1 MPPPTGNDPGSP
13 PTRLGALELDLAPDL
28 PGIYAWYAQLALSED
43 DWRPRMRNGFDV
55 AGFDLVNA
63 IEDYARI
70 HEPAAVELKGAA
82 TYGLNWFGSI
92 RRQSITRRSAG
103 SAESPI
109 NDRLGELAATADN
122 RRLLTQL
129 LLSAPPV
136 FASPLYI
143 GVATNLRERLAEH
156 RASFEKANTL
166 LRSKPEQA
174 ANLQF
179 LGRDLGARLAGAGIP
194 LERLECWIMTA
205 PQPPPA
211 DSGPTTNQ
219 RSVAQA
225 AEWIVQRIFQ
235 PILGRQ

>member
-1 MPPPTGNDPGSP
+1 MPQPTGNEPASP
-13 PTRLGALELDLAPDL
+13 KRLGALELDLAPDL
-28 PGIYAWYAQLALSED
+28 PGIYAWYAQLALSAD
-43 DWRPRMRNGFDV
+43 DWRPRMRDGVDA
-55 AGFDLVNA
+55 AGFDLINA
-63 IEDYARI
+63 IEDYAHI
-70 HEPAAVELKGAA
+70 HEPEAVELKGAA
-82 TYGLNWFGSI
+82 TYGLNWLGSI
-92 RRQSITRRSAG
+92 RRQSITQRTTG
-103 SAESPI
+103 SPESLI
-109 NDRLGELAATADN
+109 QGRLSELAATADD

-174 ANLQF
+174 SSLQF

-194 LERLECWIMTA
+194 LERLECWILTA
-205 PQPPPA
+205 PQPPPVG
-211 DSGPTTNQ
+211 SGPTANQ

-225 AEWIVQRIFQ
+225 AEWILQRIFQ

>member
-1 MPPPTGNDPGSP
+1 MPQLTGNEPAS

-28 PGIYAWYAQLALSED
+28 PGIYAWYAQLALSAD
-43 DWRPRMRNGFDV
+43 DWRPRMCGGIDI
-55 AGFDLVNA
+55 AGADLINA

-70 HEPAAVELKGAA
+70 HEAAPVELKGAA

-92 RRQSITRRSAG
+92 QRQSVTRQDTDSG
-103 SAESPI
+103 ESLI
-109 NDRLGELAATADN
+109 HSRLDELASTADN
-122 RRLLTQL
+122 RRLLTHL
-129 LLSAPPV
+129 LRSAPPV

-143 GVATNLRERLAEH
+143 GVATNLRQRLAEH

-166 LRSKPEQA
+166 LRSQPDQA
-174 ANLQF
+174 SNLQF

-194 LERLECWIMTA
+194 LERLECWILTA
-205 PQPPPA
+205 PELPPVAPEPA
-211 DSGPTTNQ
+211 TNH
-219 RSVAQA
+219 RPVAQA